1 MAGHILLAEDDKTL
15 SALMQDFFRAAGV
28 TVTPAYD
35 GEQALVL
42 AQAQPF
48 DLLVLDVMMPH
59 LNGLEVC
66 EAVRQ
71 ESDVPVIFVT
81 ALGQEGDTLAGF
93 RAGADDYIT
102 KPFSFP
108 VLVAKAQALMRRA
121 RGLRLGASEL
131 GYANIL
137 MDTASGV
144 VTVDGN
150 PVNLRPKEAKILELL
165 LREQGRTVSRDLL
178 IERVWGTDFDGDER
192 MIDRHIASLRKAL
205 GTASQHIRAVYGK
218 GYRLG
223 GIDMTKRIHKIGI
236 AARLT
241 AVVAVIL
248 AVFLVPWVW
257 RVAELAQDEA
267 REEAKASMEAN
278 TGWLMRDLEVLKGD
292 AARYP
297 AAGTEEYD
305 LLRANLCRDGVDT
318 PYYNVNTPYIIR
330 YYDENHK
337 RVLIRSPLMLYYHP
351 ATGCCYGID
360 LSDFSEQ
367 SLREMN
373 EALDHDLAEPI
384 ITVYGR
390 QVKTDTQFVFFPN
403 RIQIAYDE
411 WTAQTPVEET
421 NQFRSDE
428 GDYIQG
434 VWPFRTD
441 EVMEGYFDAL
451 RYLDTELRAIDG
463 ENIPDEEWAEV
474 RASKRYVGTFQGMPY
489 DDEVLLATAAL
500 VNREYAYGTCF
511 RLMPPI
517 TIALYL
523 IFLFLFYK
531 IVRRMVSDP
540 LVDTAREANRVSILA
555 FDEFKPDLNR
565 GDEIGELNRALSEM
579 AATLHTRWDSERDLE
594 DKRQQFV
601 SAASHDLKTPL
612 ALIGGYAEA
621 IAQDISPEE
630 NARYLAAIEQETD
643 RMNGLV
649 REMLDY
655 TRLDRTDE
663 LKNRKTLNLTALV
676 RDMLTEYAP
685 LFEKRRLTAD
695 IADGVRI
702 RGDETLLRRA
712 VGCLLENAAKYS
724 PENGRVSVRLTNSR
738 NHLLTVENDC
748 EPIPEDELPRLFEMF
763 YRGDKARDRAGGHGL
778 GLAILQKILALHGL
792 TCKAE
797 NIKGGVRFI
806 VCNKD

>member
-1 MAGHILLAEDDKTL
+1 
-15 SALMQDFFRAAGV
+15 
-28 TVTPAYD
+28 
-35 GEQALVL
+35 
-42 AQAQPF
+42 
-48 DLLVLDVMMPH
+48 
-59 LNGLEVC
+59 
-66 EAVRQ
+66 
-71 ESDVPVIFVT
+71 
-81 ALGQEGDTLAGF
+81 
-93 RAGADDYIT
+93 
-102 KPFSFP
+102 
-108 VLVAKAQALMRRA
+108 
-121 RGLRLGASEL
+121 
-131 GYANIL
+131 
-137 MDTASGV
+137 
-144 VTVDGN
+144 
-150 PVNLRPKEAKILELL
+150 
-165 LREQGRTVSRDLL
+165 
-178 IERVWGTDFDGDER
+178 
-192 MIDRHIASLRKAL
+192 
-205 GTASQHIRAVYGK
+205 
-218 GYRLG
+218 
-223 GIDMTKRIHKIGI
+223 MTKRIHKIGI
-236 AARLT
+236 AVRLT
-241 AVVAVIL
+241 AIVAVIL

-267 REEAKASMEAN
+267 KDLAWARMQASTEL
-278 TGWLMRDLEVLKGD
+278 LMRDFEILKGD

-297 AAGTEEYD
+297 AEGTEEYY
-305 LLRANLCRDGVDT
+305 LLRSNLCRDGVDT
-318 PYYNVNTPYIIR
+318 SYYNVDTPYIIR

-373 EALDHDLAEPI
+373 EILGGHEHAEDRL
-384 ITVYGR
+384 ITVYG
-390 QVKTDTQFVFFPN
+390 QQIKTDTGFIFFPN
-403 RIQIAYDE
+403 RLQIGIGDGE

-463 ENIPDEEWAEV
+463 ENMPDEEWAEV
-474 RASKRYVGTFQGMPY
+474 RASQRYVGTSYGMPY
-489 DDEVLLATAAL
+489 DDMGLIVTAAL
-500 VNREYAYGTCF
+500 VDRQYAYDACF
-511 RLMPPI
+511 YRMPFI

-523 IFLFLFYK
+523 MFVFLFYK
-531 IVRRMVSDP
+531 IVRRMVSNP

-555 FDEFKPDLNR
+555 FDEFKPDLKR

-579 AATLHTRWDSERDLE
+579 ATTLHTRWDSERDLE
-594 DKRQQFV
+594 EKRQQFV

-630 NARYLAAIEQETD
+630 NARYLAAIEQETA

-676 RDMLTEYAP
+676 RDVLTEYAP

-724 PENGRVSVRLTNSR
+724 PENGRVSVRLTNAR
-738 NHLLTVENDC
+738 NDLLTVENDC

-797 NIKGGVRFI
+797 NVKNGVRFI

>member
-1 MAGHILLAEDDKTL
+1 
-15 SALMQDFFRAAGV
+15 
-28 TVTPAYD
+28 
-35 GEQALVL
+35 
-42 AQAQPF
+42 
-48 DLLVLDVMMPH
+48 
-59 LNGLEVC
+59 
-66 EAVRQ
+66 
-71 ESDVPVIFVT
+71 
-81 ALGQEGDTLAGF
+81 
-93 RAGADDYIT
+93 
-102 KPFSFP
+102 
-108 VLVAKAQALMRRA
+108 
-121 RGLRLGASEL
+121 
-131 GYANIL
+131 
-137 MDTASGV
+137 
-144 VTVDGN
+144 
-150 PVNLRPKEAKILELL
+150 
-165 LREQGRTVSRDLL
+165 
-178 IERVWGTDFDGDER
+178 
-192 MIDRHIASLRKAL
+192 
-205 GTASQHIRAVYGK
+205 
-218 GYRLG
+218 
-223 GIDMTKRIHKIGI
+223 MTKRIRKIGI

-241 AVVAVIL
+241 AIVAVIL

-267 REEAKASMEAN
+267 RRDANAVMSMS
-278 TGWLMRDLEVLKGD
+278 TDQLMRDLEVLKGD

-318 PYYNVNTPYIIR
+318 PYYNVDTPYIIR

-373 EALDHDLAEPI
+373 EILGHEHAQDRL
-384 ITVYGR
+384 ITVYG
-390 QVKTDTQFVFFPN
+390 QQIKTDTGFIFFPN
-403 RIQIAYDE
+403 RLQIGIGDGE

-451 RYLDTELRAIDG
+451 RYLDTELRAVDG
-463 ENIPDEEWAEV
+463 ENIPDEEWAEI
-474 RASKRYVGTFQGMPY
+474 RASERYVGTFKGMPY
-489 DDEVLLATAAL
+489 DDKVLIVTAAL
-500 VNREYAYGTCF
+500 VDRQYAYDACF
-511 RLMPPI
+511 YGMPLI

-523 IFLFLFYK
+523 IFLFIFYK
-531 IVRRMVSDP
+531 IVRRMVANP
-540 LVDTAREANRVSILA
+540 LVDTAKQARLVSILA

-630 NARYLAAIEQETD
+630 NARYLAAIEQETA

-748 EPIPEDELPRLFEMF
+748 EPIPETELPRLFEMF

>member
-1 MAGHILLAEDDKTL
+1 
-15 SALMQDFFRAAGV
+15 
-28 TVTPAYD
+28 
-35 GEQALVL
+35 
-42 AQAQPF
+42 
-48 DLLVLDVMMPH
+48 
-59 LNGLEVC
+59 
-66 EAVRQ
+66 
-71 ESDVPVIFVT
+71 
-81 ALGQEGDTLAGF
+81 
-93 RAGADDYIT
+93 
-102 KPFSFP
+102 
-108 VLVAKAQALMRRA
+108 
-121 RGLRLGASEL
+121 
-131 GYANIL
+131 
-137 MDTASGV
+137 
-144 VTVDGN
+144 
-150 PVNLRPKEAKILELL
+150 
-165 LREQGRTVSRDLL
+165 
-178 IERVWGTDFDGDER
+178 
-192 MIDRHIASLRKAL
+192 
-205 GTASQHIRAVYGK
+205 
-218 GYRLG
+218 
-223 GIDMTKRIHKIGI
+223 MTKRIHKIGI

-241 AVVAVIL
+241 AIVAVIL

-267 REEAKASMEAN
+267 RRDANAVMSMS
-278 TGWLMRDLEVLKGD
+278 TDQLMRYLENLKGD

-318 PYYNVNTPYIIR
+318 PYYNVDTPYIIR

-373 EALDHDLAEPI
+373 EILGHEHAQDRL
-384 ITVYGR
+384 ITVYG
-390 QVKTDTQFVFFPN
+390 QQIKTDTGFIFFPN
-403 RIQIAYDE
+403 RLQIGIGDGE

-441 EVMEGYFDAL
+441 AAMEGYFDAL

-463 ENIPDEEWAEV
+463 ENIPDEEWAEI
-474 RASKRYVGTFQGMPY
+474 RASERYVGTFKGMPY
-489 DDEVLLATAAL
+489 DDKVLIVTAAL
-500 VNREYAYGTCF
+500 VDRQYAYDACF
-511 RLMPPI
+511 YGMPLI

-523 IFLFLFYK
+523 IFLFIFYK
-531 IVRRMVSDP
+531 IVRRMVADP
-540 LVDTAREANRVSILA
+540 LVDTAREANLVANLA
-555 FDEFKPDLNR
+555 FDEFQPDLKR

-579 AATLHTRWDSERDLE
+579 AATLHARWDSERDLE

>member
-1 MAGHILLAEDDKTL
+1 
-15 SALMQDFFRAAGV
+15 
-28 TVTPAYD
+28 
-35 GEQALVL
+35 
-42 AQAQPF
+42 
-48 DLLVLDVMMPH
+48 
-59 LNGLEVC
+59 
-66 EAVRQ
+66 
-71 ESDVPVIFVT
+71 
-81 ALGQEGDTLAGF
+81 
-93 RAGADDYIT
+93 
-102 KPFSFP
+102 
-108 VLVAKAQALMRRA
+108 
-121 RGLRLGASEL
+121 
-131 GYANIL
+131 
-137 MDTASGV
+137 
-144 VTVDGN
+144 
-150 PVNLRPKEAKILELL
+150 
-165 LREQGRTVSRDLL
+165 
-178 IERVWGTDFDGDER
+178 
-192 MIDRHIASLRKAL
+192 
-205 GTASQHIRAVYGK
+205 
-218 GYRLG
+218 
-223 GIDMTKRIHKIGI
+223 MTKRIYKIGI

-267 REEAKASMEAN
+267 KDLAGASMRAS
-278 TGWLMRDLEVLKGD
+278 TGLLMSDLKILKGD

-297 AAGTEEYD
+297 AAGTAEYD
-305 LLRANLCRDGVDT
+305 LLRANLCRDGVD
-318 PYYNVNTPYIIR
+318 TPYIIR

-373 EALDHDLAEPI
+373 EILGHEHAQDRL
-384 ITVYGR
+384 ITVYG
-390 QVKTDTQFVFFPN
+390 QQIKTDTGFIFFPN
-403 RIQIAYDE
+403 RLQIGIGDGE

-474 RASKRYVGTFQGMPY
+474 RASQRYVGTFQGMPY

-500 VNREYAYGTCF
+500 VNRENAYGTCF
-511 RLMPPI
+511 HLMLPI

-579 AATLHTRWDSERDLE
+579 AATLHARWDSERDLE

-685 LFEKRRLTAD
+685 LFEKRRLAAD

-724 PENGRVSVRLTNSR
+724 SENGRVSVRLTNSR

>member
-1 MAGHILLAEDDKTL
+1 
-15 SALMQDFFRAAGV
+15 
-28 TVTPAYD
+28 
-35 GEQALVL
+35 
-42 AQAQPF
+42 
-48 DLLVLDVMMPH
+48 
-59 LNGLEVC
+59 
-66 EAVRQ
+66 
-71 ESDVPVIFVT
+71 
-81 ALGQEGDTLAGF
+81 
-93 RAGADDYIT
+93 
-102 KPFSFP
+102 
-108 VLVAKAQALMRRA
+108 
-121 RGLRLGASEL
+121 
-131 GYANIL
+131 
-137 MDTASGV
+137 
-144 VTVDGN
+144 
-150 PVNLRPKEAKILELL
+150 
-165 LREQGRTVSRDLL
+165 
-178 IERVWGTDFDGDER
+178 
-192 MIDRHIASLRKAL
+192 
-205 GTASQHIRAVYGK
+205 
-218 GYRLG
+218 
-223 GIDMTKRIHKIGI
+223 MTKRIHKIGI

-257 RVAELAQDEA
+257 QVAKLAQDKA
-267 REEAKASMEAN
+267 RRDANAVMSMS
-278 TGWLMRDLEVLKGD
+278 TDQLMRDLENLKGD

-297 AAGTEEYD
+297 AAGTEEYY
-305 LLRANLCRDGVDT
+305 LLRGNLCRDGVD
-318 PYYNVNTPYIIR
+318 TPYIIR

-337 RVLIRSPLMLYYHP
+337 RVLIRSPLMLNYYP

-360 LSDFSEQ
+360 LGDFSEQ

-373 EALDHDLAEPI
+373 EILGHEHAQDRL
-384 ITVYGR
+384 ITVYG
-390 QVKTDTQFVFFPN
+390 QQIKTDTGFIFFPN
-403 RIQIAYDE
+403 RLQIGIGDGE

-463 ENIPDEEWAEV
+463 ENIPDEEWAEI
-474 RASKRYVGTFQGMPY
+474 RASERYVGTYHGMPY
-489 DDEVLLATAAL
+489 DDKVLIVTAAL
-500 VNREYAYGTCF
+500 VNRENAYGTCF
-511 RLMPPI
+511 HLMPPI

-523 IFLFLFYK
+523 IFVFLFYK

-555 FDEFKPDLNR
+555 FDEFKPDLKR

-748 EPIPEDELPRLFEMF
+748 EPIPETELPRLFEMF

>member
-1 MAGHILLAEDDKTL
+1 MK
-15 SALMQDFFRAAGV
+15 
-28 TVTPAYD
+28 
-35 GEQALVL
+35 
-42 AQAQPF
+42 
-48 DLLVLDVMMPH
+48 
-59 LNGLEVC
+59 
-66 EAVRQ
+66 
-71 ESDVPVIFVT
+71 
-81 ALGQEGDTLAGF
+81 
-93 RAGADDYIT
+93 
-102 KPFSFP
+102 
-108 VLVAKAQALMRRA
+108 
-121 RGLRLGASEL
+121 
-131 GYANIL
+131 
-137 MDTASGV
+137 
-144 VTVDGN
+144 
-150 PVNLRPKEAKILELL
+150 
-165 LREQGRTVSRDLL
+165 
-178 IERVWGTDFDGDER
+178 
-192 MIDRHIASLRKAL
+192 
-205 GTASQHIRAVYGK
+205 
-218 GYRLG
+218 
-223 GIDMTKRIHKIGI
+223 KRIRKIGI

-267 REEAKASMEAN
+267 KDLAGASMRAS
-278 TGWLMRDLEVLKGD
+278 TGLLMSDLKILKGD
-292 AARYP
+292 AAHYP
-297 AAGTEEYD
+297 AEGTAEYD
-305 LLRANLCRDGVDT
+305 LLRGNLWRDGIYT
-318 PYYNVNTPYIIR
+318 PYYNVDTPYIIR

-337 RVLIRSPLMLYYHP
+337 RVLIRSPLMLYYY
-351 ATGCCYGID
+351 ASSAMDYGID
-360 LSDFSEQ
+360 LSGFSEQ

-373 EALDHDLAEPI
+373 EAFNHDLSEPI

-403 RIQIAYDE
+403 RIQIAYEE
-411 WTAQTPVEET
+411 WTAQMPVEET
-421 NQFRSDE
+421 NQFCSDE
-428 GDYIQG
+428 GDYVRGKWI
-434 VWPFRTD
+434 FRTD

-451 RYLDTELRAIDG
+451 RYLDTELRAVDG

-489 DDEVLLATAAL
+489 DDEVLLGTAA
-500 VNREYAYGTCF
+500 VIDRQYAYDMYLYRMRF
-511 RLMPPI
+511 I
-517 TIALYL
+517 TIALYV
-523 IFLFLFYK
+523 IFLVLFYK
-531 IVRRMVSDP
+531 LVRRMVSAP

-676 RDMLTEYAP
+676 NDMLTEYAP

-695 IADGVRI
+695 IAEGVRI

-712 VGCLLENAAKYS
+712 VGCLLENAVKYS

-738 NHLLTVENDC
+738 NDLLTVENDC
-748 EPIPEDELPRLFEMF
+748 EPIPETELPRLFEMF

-792 TCKAE
+792 TCRAE
-797 NIKGGVRFI
+797 NIKDGVRFT

>member
-1 MAGHILLAEDDKTL
+1 MK
-15 SALMQDFFRAAGV
+15 
-28 TVTPAYD
+28 
-35 GEQALVL
+35 
-42 AQAQPF
+42 
-48 DLLVLDVMMPH
+48 
-59 LNGLEVC
+59 
-66 EAVRQ
+66 
-71 ESDVPVIFVT
+71 
-81 ALGQEGDTLAGF
+81 
-93 RAGADDYIT
+93 
-102 KPFSFP
+102 
-108 VLVAKAQALMRRA
+108 
-121 RGLRLGASEL
+121 
-131 GYANIL
+131 
-137 MDTASGV
+137 
-144 VTVDGN
+144 
-150 PVNLRPKEAKILELL
+150 
-165 LREQGRTVSRDLL
+165 
-178 IERVWGTDFDGDER
+178 
-192 MIDRHIASLRKAL
+192 
-205 GTASQHIRAVYGK
+205 
-218 GYRLG
+218 
-223 GIDMTKRIHKIGI
+223 KRIRKIGI

-257 RVAELAQDEA
+257 QVAKLAQDKA
-267 REEAKASMEAN
+267 REEANASMRAS
-278 TGWLMRDLEVLKGD
+278 TGLLMSDLKILKGD
-292 AARYP
+292 AAHYP
-297 AAGTEEYD
+297 AEGTAEYD

-318 PYYNVNTPYIIR
+318 PYYNVDTPYIIR

-337 RVLIRSPLMLYYHP
+337 RVLIRSPLMLKYRP

-373 EALDHDLAEPI
+373 EAYTHELAEPI
-384 ITVYGR
+384 VTVYGR

-403 RIQIAYDE
+403 RIQIVYEE

-421 NQFRSDE
+421 NQFCSDGGE
-428 GDYIQG
+428 YIG
-434 VWPFRTD
+434 AYIPGKWPFRTD
-441 EVMEGYFDAL
+441 AAMEGYFDAL
-451 RYLDTELRAIDG
+451 SYLDTELRAIDG

-531 IVRRMVSDP
+531 IVRRMVSAP

-555 FDEFKPDLNR
+555 FDEFQPDLKR

-579 AATLHTRWDSERDLE
+579 AATLHARWDSERDLE

-630 NARYLAAIEQETD
+630 NARYLAAIEQETA

-676 RDMLTEYAP
+676 NDMLTEYAP
-685 LFEKRRLTAD
+685 LFEKRRLTVD

-778 GLAILQKILALHGL
+778 AG
-792 TCKAE
+792 TCK
-797 NIKGGVRFI
+797 IYLK
-806 VCNKD
+806 

>member
-1 MAGHILLAEDDKTL
+1 
-15 SALMQDFFRAAGV
+15 
-28 TVTPAYD
+28 
-35 GEQALVL
+35 
-42 AQAQPF
+42 
-48 DLLVLDVMMPH
+48 
-59 LNGLEVC
+59 
-66 EAVRQ
+66 
-71 ESDVPVIFVT
+71 
-81 ALGQEGDTLAGF
+81 
-93 RAGADDYIT
+93 
-102 KPFSFP
+102 
-108 VLVAKAQALMRRA
+108 
-121 RGLRLGASEL
+121 
-131 GYANIL
+131 
-137 MDTASGV
+137 
-144 VTVDGN
+144 
-150 PVNLRPKEAKILELL
+150 
-165 LREQGRTVSRDLL
+165 
-178 IERVWGTDFDGDER
+178 
-192 MIDRHIASLRKAL
+192 
-205 GTASQHIRAVYGK
+205 
-218 GYRLG
+218 
-223 GIDMTKRIHKIGI
+223 MTKRIHKIGI

-257 RVAELAQDEA
+257 QVAKLAQDKA
-267 REEAKASMEAN
+267 REEANASMRAS
-278 TGWLMRDLEVLKGD
+278 TGLLMSDLKILKGD
-292 AARYP
+292 AAHYP
-297 AAGTEEYD
+297 AEGTAEYD
-305 LLRANLCRDGVDT
+305 LLRANLSPYYNVDT
-318 PYYNVNTPYIIR
+318 PYIIQ

-373 EALDHDLAEPI
+373 EILGHEHAQDRL
-384 ITVYGR
+384 ITVYG
-390 QVKTDTQFVFFPN
+390 QQIKTDTGFIFFPN
-403 RIQIAYDE
+403 RLQIGIGDGE

-441 EVMEGYFDAL
+441 AAMEGYFDAL

-489 DDEVLLATAAL
+489 DDEVLLATAA
-500 VNREYAYGTCF
+500 VIDRQYAYDMYLYRMRF
-511 RLMPPI
+511 I
-517 TIALYL
+517 TIALYV
-523 IFLFLFYK
+523 IFLVLFYK
-531 IVRRMVSDP
+531 LVRRMVSDP

-555 FDEFKPDLNR
+555 FDEFQPDLKR

-676 RDMLTEYAP
+676 RDVLTEYAP
-685 LFEKRRLTAD
+685 VFEKRRLTAD
-695 IADGVRI
+695 IADSVRI

-748 EPIPEDELPRLFEMF
+748 EPIPETELPRLFEMF

>member
-1 MAGHILLAEDDKTL
+1 
-15 SALMQDFFRAAGV
+15 
-28 TVTPAYD
+28 
-35 GEQALVL
+35 
-42 AQAQPF
+42 
-48 DLLVLDVMMPH
+48 
-59 LNGLEVC
+59 
-66 EAVRQ
+66 
-71 ESDVPVIFVT
+71 
-81 ALGQEGDTLAGF
+81 
-93 RAGADDYIT
+93 
-102 KPFSFP
+102 
-108 VLVAKAQALMRRA
+108 
-121 RGLRLGASEL
+121 
-131 GYANIL
+131 
-137 MDTASGV
+137 
-144 VTVDGN
+144 
-150 PVNLRPKEAKILELL
+150 
-165 LREQGRTVSRDLL
+165 
-178 IERVWGTDFDGDER
+178 
-192 MIDRHIASLRKAL
+192 
-205 GTASQHIRAVYGK
+205 
-218 GYRLG
+218 
-223 GIDMTKRIHKIGI
+223 MTKRIHKIGI

-257 RVAELAQDEA
+257 QVAKLAQDKA
-267 REEAKASMEAN
+267 REEANASMRAS
-278 TGWLMRDLEVLKGD
+278 TGLLMSDLEVLKGD

-297 AAGTEEYD
+297 AEGTAEYD
-305 LLRANLCRDGVDT
+305 LLRANLWRDGID
-318 PYYNVNTPYIIR
+318 TPYIIR

-337 RVLIRSPLMLYYHP
+337 RVLIRSPLMLKYRP

-373 EALDHDLAEPI
+373 EAFNHDHDLEPI

-403 RIQIAYDE
+403 RIQIVYEE

-421 NQFRSDE
+421 NQFCSDGGE
-428 GDYIQG
+428 YIG
-434 VWPFRTD
+434 AYIPGKWPFRTD

-500 VNREYAYGTCF
+500 VNRENAYGTCF
-511 RLMPPI
+511 RLMLPI

-630 NARYLAAIEQETD
+630 NARYLAAIEQETA

-676 RDMLTEYAP
+676 NDMLTEYAP
-685 LFEKRRLTAD
+685 LFEKRRLTVD

-748 EPIPEDELPRLFEMF
+748 EPIPETELPRLFEMF

-797 NIKGGVRFI
+797 NVKNGVRFI

>member
-1 MAGHILLAEDDKTL
+1 MKKR
-15 SALMQDFFRAAGV
+15 FR
-28 TVTPAYD
+28 
-35 GEQALVL
+35 
-42 AQAQPF
+42 
-48 DLLVLDVMMPH
+48 
-59 LNGLEVC
+59 
-66 EAVRQ
+66 
-71 ESDVPVIFVT
+71 
-81 ALGQEGDTLAGF
+81 
-93 RAGADDYIT
+93 
-102 KPFSFP
+102 
-108 VLVAKAQALMRRA
+108 
-121 RGLRLGASEL
+121 
-131 GYANIL
+131 
-137 MDTASGV
+137 
-144 VTVDGN
+144 
-150 PVNLRPKEAKILELL
+150 
-165 LREQGRTVSRDLL
+165 
-178 IERVWGTDFDGDER
+178 
-192 MIDRHIASLRKAL
+192 
-205 GTASQHIRAVYGK
+205 
-218 GYRLG
+218 
-223 GIDMTKRIHKIGI
+223 KIGI

-241 AVVAVIL
+241 AIVAVIL
-248 AVFLVPWVW
+248 AVFVVPWVW
-257 RVAELAQDEA
+257 QVAKLAQDKA
-267 REEAKASMEAN
+267 REEANASMRAS
-278 TGWLMRDLEVLKGD
+278 TGLLMSDLEVLKGD

-297 AAGTEEYD
+297 AEGTAEYD
-305 LLRANLCRDGVDT
+305 LLRANLWRDGID
-318 PYYNVNTPYIIR
+318 TPYIIR

-337 RVLIRSPLMLYYHP
+337 RVLIRSPLMLKYRP

-373 EALDHDLAEPI
+373 EAFNHDHDLEPI

-403 RIQIAYDE
+403 RIQIVYEE

-421 NQFRSDE
+421 NQFCSDGGE
-428 GDYIQG
+428 YIG
-434 VWPFRTD
+434 AYIPGKWPFRTD

-500 VNREYAYGTCF
+500 VNRENAYGTCF
-511 RLMPPI
+511 RLMLPI

-630 NARYLAAIEQETD
+630 NARYLAAIEQETA

-676 RDMLTEYAP
+676 RDVLTEYAP

-724 PENGRVSVRLTNSR
+724 PENGRVSVRLTNAR
-738 NHLLTVENDC
+738 NDLLTVENDC

-797 NIKGGVRFI
+797 NVKNGVRFI

>member
-1 MAGHILLAEDDKTL
+1 
-15 SALMQDFFRAAGV
+15 
-28 TVTPAYD
+28 
-35 GEQALVL
+35 
-42 AQAQPF
+42 
-48 DLLVLDVMMPH
+48 
-59 LNGLEVC
+59 
-66 EAVRQ
+66 
-71 ESDVPVIFVT
+71 
-81 ALGQEGDTLAGF
+81 
-93 RAGADDYIT
+93 
-102 KPFSFP
+102 
-108 VLVAKAQALMRRA
+108 
-121 RGLRLGASEL
+121 
-131 GYANIL
+131 
-137 MDTASGV
+137 
-144 VTVDGN
+144 
-150 PVNLRPKEAKILELL
+150 
-165 LREQGRTVSRDLL
+165 
-178 IERVWGTDFDGDER
+178 
-192 MIDRHIASLRKAL
+192 
-205 GTASQHIRAVYGK
+205 
-218 GYRLG
+218 
-223 GIDMTKRIHKIGI
+223 
-236 AARLT
+236 
-241 AVVAVIL
+241 
-248 AVFLVPWVW
+248 
-257 RVAELAQDEA
+257 
-267 REEAKASMEAN
+267 
-278 TGWLMRDLEVLKGD
+278 
-292 AARYP
+292 
-297 AAGTEEYD
+297 
-305 LLRANLCRDGVDT
+305 
-318 PYYNVNTPYIIR
+318 
-330 YYDENHK
+330 
-337 RVLIRSPLMLYYHP
+337 MLYYHP

-373 EALDHDLAEPI
+373 EILGHEHAQDRL
-384 ITVYGR
+384 ITVYG
-390 QVKTDTQFVFFPN
+390 QQIKTDTGFIFFPN
-403 RIQIAYDE
+403 RLQIGIGDGE

-474 RASKRYVGTFQGMPY
+474 RASKRYVGTFQPY

-531 IVRRMVSDP
+531 IVRRMVSAP

-676 RDMLTEYAP
+676 NDMLTEYAP

>member
-1 MAGHILLAEDDKTL
+1 
-15 SALMQDFFRAAGV
+15 
-28 TVTPAYD
+28 
-35 GEQALVL
+35 
-42 AQAQPF
+42 
-48 DLLVLDVMMPH
+48 
-59 LNGLEVC
+59 
-66 EAVRQ
+66 
-71 ESDVPVIFVT
+71 
-81 ALGQEGDTLAGF
+81 
-93 RAGADDYIT
+93 
-102 KPFSFP
+102 
-108 VLVAKAQALMRRA
+108 
-121 RGLRLGASEL
+121 
-131 GYANIL
+131 
-137 MDTASGV
+137 
-144 VTVDGN
+144 
-150 PVNLRPKEAKILELL
+150 
-165 LREQGRTVSRDLL
+165 
-178 IERVWGTDFDGDER
+178 
-192 MIDRHIASLRKAL
+192 
-205 GTASQHIRAVYGK
+205 
-218 GYRLG
+218 
-223 GIDMTKRIHKIGI
+223 MTKRIHKIGI

-241 AVVAVIL
+241 AIVAVIL

-267 REEAKASMEAN
+267 RRDANAVMSMS
-278 TGWLMRDLEVLKGD
+278 TDQLMRDLENLKGD

-297 AAGTEEYD
+297 AAGTEKYD

-318 PYYNVNTPYIIR
+318 PYYNVDTPYIIR

-373 EALDHDLAEPI
+373 EILGHEHAQDRL
-384 ITVYGR
+384 ITVYG
-390 QVKTDTQFVFFPN
+390 QQIKTDTGFIFFPN
-403 RIQIAYDE
+403 RLQIGIGDGE

-463 ENIPDEEWAEV
+463 ENIPDEEWAEI
-474 RASKRYVGTFQGMPY
+474 RASERYVGTFKGMPY
-489 DDEVLLATAAL
+489 DDKVLIVTAAL
-500 VNREYAYGTCF
+500 VDRQYAYDACF
-511 RLMPPI
+511 YGMPLI

-523 IFLFLFYK
+523 IFLFIFYK
-531 IVRRMVSDP
+531 IVRRMVADP
-540 LVDTAREANRVSILA
+540 LEDTAKQARLVSILA
-555 FDEFKPDLNR
+555 FDEFKPDLKR
-565 GDEIGELNRALSEM
+565 GDEIGELNRALSDM

-676 RDMLTEYAP
+676 RDVLTEYAP

-695 IADGVRI
+695 IADSVRI

-763 YRGDKARDRAGGHGL
+763 YRGDKARGRAGGHGL

>member
-1 MAGHILLAEDDKTL
+1 
-15 SALMQDFFRAAGV
+15 
-28 TVTPAYD
+28 
-35 GEQALVL
+35 
-42 AQAQPF
+42 
-48 DLLVLDVMMPH
+48 
-59 LNGLEVC
+59 
-66 EAVRQ
+66 
-71 ESDVPVIFVT
+71 
-81 ALGQEGDTLAGF
+81 
-93 RAGADDYIT
+93 
-102 KPFSFP
+102 
-108 VLVAKAQALMRRA
+108 
-121 RGLRLGASEL
+121 
-131 GYANIL
+131 
-137 MDTASGV
+137 
-144 VTVDGN
+144 
-150 PVNLRPKEAKILELL
+150 
-165 LREQGRTVSRDLL
+165 
-178 IERVWGTDFDGDER
+178 
-192 MIDRHIASLRKAL
+192 
-205 GTASQHIRAVYGK
+205 
-218 GYRLG
+218 
-223 GIDMTKRIHKIGI
+223 MTKRIHKIGI

-241 AVVAVIL
+241 AIVAVIL

-267 REEAKASMEAN
+267 RQDANAVMSMS
-278 TGWLMRDLEVLKGD
+278 TDQLMRDLENLKGD
-292 AARYP
+292 AAHYP
-297 AAGTEEYD
+297 AAGTEEYY
-305 LLRANLCRDGVDT
+305 LLRGNLWRDGVD
-318 PYYNVNTPYIIR
+318 TPYIIR

-337 RVLIRSPLMLYYHP
+337 RVLIRSPLMLKYRP

-403 RIQIAYDE
+403 RIQIAYEE

-421 NQFRSDE
+421 NQFCSDE
-428 GDYIQG
+428 GDYIRG
-434 VWPFRTD
+434 KWPFRTD

-463 ENIPDEEWAEV
+463 ENIPDEEWAEI
-474 RASKRYVGTFQGMPY
+474 RASQRYVGTFHGMPY
-489 DDEVLLATAAL
+489 DDKVIFVTAAL
-500 VNREYAYGTCF
+500 IDRPYAYDACF
-511 RLMPPI
+511 YGMPLI

-523 IFLFLFYK
+523 IFLFIFYK

-540 LVDTAREANRVSILA
+540 LVDTAREANLVANLA
-555 FDEFKPDLNR
+555 FDEFKPDLKR

-630 NARYLAAIEQETD
+630 NARYLAAIEQETA

-676 RDMLTEYAP
+676 NDMLTEYAP
-685 LFEKRRLTAD
+685 LFEKRRLTVD

-763 YRGDKARDRAGGHGL
+763 YRGDKARDRAGGYGL

-792 TCKAE
+792 ICKAE

>member
-1 MAGHILLAEDDKTL
+1 
-15 SALMQDFFRAAGV
+15 
-28 TVTPAYD
+28 
-35 GEQALVL
+35 
-42 AQAQPF
+42 
-48 DLLVLDVMMPH
+48 
-59 LNGLEVC
+59 
-66 EAVRQ
+66 
-71 ESDVPVIFVT
+71 
-81 ALGQEGDTLAGF
+81 
-93 RAGADDYIT
+93 
-102 KPFSFP
+102 
-108 VLVAKAQALMRRA
+108 
-121 RGLRLGASEL
+121 
-131 GYANIL
+131 
-137 MDTASGV
+137 
-144 VTVDGN
+144 
-150 PVNLRPKEAKILELL
+150 
-165 LREQGRTVSRDLL
+165 
-178 IERVWGTDFDGDER
+178 
-192 MIDRHIASLRKAL
+192 
-205 GTASQHIRAVYGK
+205 
-218 GYRLG
+218 
-223 GIDMTKRIHKIGI
+223 MTKRFRKIGI

-257 RVAELAQDEA
+257 QVAKLAQDKA
-267 REEAKASMEAN
+267 REEANASMRAS
-278 TGWLMRDLEVLKGD
+278 TGLLMSDPKILKGD
-292 AARYP
+292 AAHYP

-318 PYYNVNTPYIIR
+318 PYYNVDTPYIIR

-373 EALDHDLAEPI
+373 EILGHEHAQDRL
-384 ITVYGR
+384 ITVYG
-390 QVKTDTQFVFFPN
+390 QQIKTDTGFIFFPN
-403 RIQIAYDE
+403 RLQIGIGDGE

-441 EVMEGYFDAL
+441 AAMEGYFDAL

-489 DDEVLLATAAL
+489 DDEVLLATAA
-500 VNREYAYGTCF
+500 VIDRQYAYDMYLYRMRF
-511 RLMPPI
+511 I
-517 TIALYL
+517 TIALYV
-523 IFLFLFYK
+523 IFLVLFYK
-531 IVRRMVSDP
+531 LVRRMVSDP

-579 AATLHTRWDSERDLE
+579 AATLHARWDSERDLE

-778 GLAILQKILALHGL
+778 GLAILQKILSLHGL

>member
-1 MAGHILLAEDDKTL
+1 
-15 SALMQDFFRAAGV
+15 
-28 TVTPAYD
+28 
-35 GEQALVL
+35 
-42 AQAQPF
+42 
-48 DLLVLDVMMPH
+48 
-59 LNGLEVC
+59 
-66 EAVRQ
+66 
-71 ESDVPVIFVT
+71 
-81 ALGQEGDTLAGF
+81 
-93 RAGADDYIT
+93 
-102 KPFSFP
+102 
-108 VLVAKAQALMRRA
+108 
-121 RGLRLGASEL
+121 
-131 GYANIL
+131 
-137 MDTASGV
+137 
-144 VTVDGN
+144 
-150 PVNLRPKEAKILELL
+150 
-165 LREQGRTVSRDLL
+165 
-178 IERVWGTDFDGDER
+178 
-192 MIDRHIASLRKAL
+192 
-205 GTASQHIRAVYGK
+205 
-218 GYRLG
+218 
-223 GIDMTKRIHKIGI
+223 MTKRFRKIGI

-241 AVVAVIL
+241 AIVAVIL

-267 REEAKASMEAN
+267 RRDANAVMSMS
-278 TGWLMRDLEVLKGD
+278 TDQLMRDLENLKGD

-305 LLRANLCRDGVDT
+305 LLRGNLCRDGVDT
-318 PYYNVNTPYIIR
+318 PYYNVDTPYIIR

-373 EALDHDLAEPI
+373 EILGHEHAQDRL
-384 ITVYGR
+384 ITVYG
-390 QVKTDTQFVFFPN
+390 QQIKTDTGFIFFPN
-403 RIQIAYDE
+403 RLQIGIGDGE

-463 ENIPDEEWAEV
+463 ENIPDEEWAEI
-474 RASKRYVGTFQGMPY
+474 RASERYVGTFKGMPY
-489 DDEVLLATAAL
+489 DDKVLIVTAAL
-500 VNREYAYGTCF
+500 VDRQYAYDACF
-511 RLMPPI
+511 YGMPLI

-523 IFLFLFYK
+523 IFLFIFYK
-531 IVRRMVSDP
+531 IVRRMVAAP
-540 LVDTAREANRVSILA
+540 LQDTAKQARLVSILA
-555 FDEFKPDLNR
+555 FDEFQPDLKR
-565 GDEIGELNRALSEM
+565 GDEIGELNRALSDM

-748 EPIPEDELPRLFEMF
+748 EPIPENELPRLFEMF

-778 GLAILQKILALHGL
+778 GLAILLKILALHGL

>member
-1 MAGHILLAEDDKTL
+1 MKKR
-15 SALMQDFFRAAGV
+15 FR
-28 TVTPAYD
+28 
-35 GEQALVL
+35 
-42 AQAQPF
+42 
-48 DLLVLDVMMPH
+48 
-59 LNGLEVC
+59 
-66 EAVRQ
+66 
-71 ESDVPVIFVT
+71 
-81 ALGQEGDTLAGF
+81 
-93 RAGADDYIT
+93 
-102 KPFSFP
+102 
-108 VLVAKAQALMRRA
+108 
-121 RGLRLGASEL
+121 
-131 GYANIL
+131 
-137 MDTASGV
+137 
-144 VTVDGN
+144 
-150 PVNLRPKEAKILELL
+150 
-165 LREQGRTVSRDLL
+165 
-178 IERVWGTDFDGDER
+178 
-192 MIDRHIASLRKAL
+192 
-205 GTASQHIRAVYGK
+205 
-218 GYRLG
+218 
-223 GIDMTKRIHKIGI
+223 KIGI

-257 RVAELAQDEA
+257 QVAKLAQDKA
-267 REEAKASMEAN
+267 REEANASMRAS
-278 TGWLMRDLEVLKGD
+278 TGLLMSDLKILKGD
-292 AARYP
+292 AAHYP
-297 AAGTEEYD
+297 AEGTAEYD
-305 LLRANLCRDGVDT
+305 LLRANLSPYYNVDT
-318 PYYNVNTPYIIR
+318 PYIIQ

-373 EALDHDLAEPI
+373 EILGHEHAQDRL
-384 ITVYGR
+384 ITVYG
-390 QVKTDTQFVFFPN
+390 QQIKTDTGFIFFPN
-403 RIQIAYDE
+403 RLQIGIGDGE

-474 RASKRYVGTFQGMPY
+474 RASQRYVGTFMPY

-500 VNREYAYGTCF
+500 VNRENAYGTCF
-511 RLMPPI
+511 HLMLPI

-676 RDMLTEYAP
+676 RDVLTEYAP

>member
-1 MAGHILLAEDDKTL
+1 
-15 SALMQDFFRAAGV
+15 
-28 TVTPAYD
+28 
-35 GEQALVL
+35 
-42 AQAQPF
+42 
-48 DLLVLDVMMPH
+48 
-59 LNGLEVC
+59 
-66 EAVRQ
+66 
-71 ESDVPVIFVT
+71 
-81 ALGQEGDTLAGF
+81 
-93 RAGADDYIT
+93 
-102 KPFSFP
+102 
-108 VLVAKAQALMRRA
+108 
-121 RGLRLGASEL
+121 
-131 GYANIL
+131 
-137 MDTASGV
+137 
-144 VTVDGN
+144 
-150 PVNLRPKEAKILELL
+150 
-165 LREQGRTVSRDLL
+165 
-178 IERVWGTDFDGDER
+178 
-192 MIDRHIASLRKAL
+192 
-205 GTASQHIRAVYGK
+205 
-218 GYRLG
+218 
-223 GIDMTKRIHKIGI
+223 MTKRIHKIGI

-257 RVAELAQDEA
+257 QVAKLAQDKA
-267 REEAKASMEAN
+267 REEANASMRAS
-278 TGWLMRDLEVLKGD
+278 TGLLMSDLKILKGD
-292 AARYP
+292 AAHYP
-297 AAGTEEYD
+297 AEGTAEYD
-305 LLRANLCRDGVDT
+305 LLRANLSPYYNVDT
-318 PYYNVNTPYIIR
+318 PYIIQ

-337 RVLIRSPLMLYYHP
+337 RVLIRSPLMLYYYP

-373 EALDHDLAEPI
+373 EILGHEHAQDRL
-384 ITVYGR
+384 ITVYG
-390 QVKTDTQFVFFPN
+390 QQIKTDTGFIFFPN
-403 RIQIAYDE
+403 RLQIGIGDGE

-474 RASKRYVGTFQGMPY
+474 RASQRYVGTFQPY

-500 VNREYAYGTCF
+500 VNRENAYGTCF
-511 RLMPPI
+511 RLMLPI

-565 GDEIGELNRALSEM
+565 GDEIGELNHALSEM

-792 TCKAE
+792 TCTAE

>member
-1 MAGHILLAEDDKTL
+1 MKKR
-15 SALMQDFFRAAGV
+15 FR
-28 TVTPAYD
+28 
-35 GEQALVL
+35 
-42 AQAQPF
+42 
-48 DLLVLDVMMPH
+48 
-59 LNGLEVC
+59 
-66 EAVRQ
+66 
-71 ESDVPVIFVT
+71 
-81 ALGQEGDTLAGF
+81 
-93 RAGADDYIT
+93 
-102 KPFSFP
+102 
-108 VLVAKAQALMRRA
+108 
-121 RGLRLGASEL
+121 
-131 GYANIL
+131 
-137 MDTASGV
+137 
-144 VTVDGN
+144 
-150 PVNLRPKEAKILELL
+150 
-165 LREQGRTVSRDLL
+165 
-178 IERVWGTDFDGDER
+178 
-192 MIDRHIASLRKAL
+192 
-205 GTASQHIRAVYGK
+205 
-218 GYRLG
+218 
-223 GIDMTKRIHKIGI
+223 KIGI

-241 AVVAVIL
+241 AIVAVIL
-248 AVFLVPWVW
+248 AVFVVPWVW
-257 RVAELAQDEA
+257 QVAKLAQDKA
-267 REEAKASMEAN
+267 REEANASMRAS
-278 TGWLMRDLEVLKGD
+278 TGLLMSDLEVLKGD

-297 AAGTEEYD
+297 AEGTAEYD
-305 LLRANLCRDGVDT
+305 LLRANLWRDGID
-318 PYYNVNTPYIIR
+318 TPYIIR

-351 ATGCCYGID
+351 ATGYCYGID

-373 EALDHDLAEPI
+373 EILGGHEHAEDRL
-384 ITVYGR
+384 ITVYGQR
-390 QVKTDTQFVFFPN
+390 IKTDTGFIFFPN
-403 RIQIAYDE
+403 RLQIGIGDGE

-474 RASKRYVGTFQGMPY
+474 RASQRYVGTSYGMPY
-489 DDEVLLATAAL
+489 DDMGLIVTAAL
-500 VNREYAYGTCF
+500 VDRQYAYDACF
-511 RLMPPI
+511 YRMPFI

-523 IFLFLFYK
+523 IFLFIFYK
-531 IVRRMVSDP
+531 IVRRMVADP
-540 LVDTAREANRVSILA
+540 LIDTAKQARLVSILA

-579 AATLHTRWDSERDLE
+579 AATLHARWDSERDLE

-630 NARYLAAIEQETD
+630 NARYLAAIEQETA

-676 RDMLTEYAP
+676 RDVLTEYAP

-695 IADGVRI
+695 IADGVRL

-748 EPIPEDELPRLFEMF
+748 EPIPETELPRLFEMF

>member
-1 MAGHILLAEDDKTL
+1 MKKR
-15 SALMQDFFRAAGV
+15 FR
-28 TVTPAYD
+28 
-35 GEQALVL
+35 
-42 AQAQPF
+42 
-48 DLLVLDVMMPH
+48 
-59 LNGLEVC
+59 
-66 EAVRQ
+66 
-71 ESDVPVIFVT
+71 
-81 ALGQEGDTLAGF
+81 
-93 RAGADDYIT
+93 
-102 KPFSFP
+102 
-108 VLVAKAQALMRRA
+108 
-121 RGLRLGASEL
+121 
-131 GYANIL
+131 
-137 MDTASGV
+137 
-144 VTVDGN
+144 
-150 PVNLRPKEAKILELL
+150 
-165 LREQGRTVSRDLL
+165 
-178 IERVWGTDFDGDER
+178 
-192 MIDRHIASLRKAL
+192 
-205 GTASQHIRAVYGK
+205 
-218 GYRLG
+218 
-223 GIDMTKRIHKIGI
+223 KIGI

-241 AVVAVIL
+241 AIVAVIL
-248 AVFLVPWVW
+248 AVFVVPWVW
-257 RVAELAQDEA
+257 QVAKLAQDKA
-267 REEAKASMEAN
+267 REEANASMRAS
-278 TGWLMRDLEVLKGD
+278 TGLLMSDLEVLKGD

-297 AAGTEEYD
+297 AEGTAEYD
-305 LLRANLCRDGVDT
+305 LLRANLWRDGID
-318 PYYNVNTPYIIR
+318 TPYIIR

-337 RVLIRSPLMLYYHP
+337 RVLIRSPLMLKYRP

-373 EALDHDLAEPI
+373 EAFNHDHDLEPI

-403 RIQIAYDE
+403 RIQIVYEE

-421 NQFRSDE
+421 NQFCSDGGE
-428 GDYIQG
+428 YIG
-434 VWPFRTD
+434 AYIPGKWPFRTD

-489 DDEVLLATAAL
+489 DDEVLLAMAAL
-500 VNREYAYGTCF
+500 VNRENAYGTCF
-511 RLMPPI
+511 RLMLPI

-630 NARYLAAIEQETD
+630 NARYLAAIEQETA

-649 REMLDY
+649 RERLDY

-676 RDMLTEYAP
+676 NDMLTEYAP
-685 LFEKRRLTAD
+685 LFEKRRLTVD

-748 EPIPEDELPRLFEMF
+748 EPIPETELPRLFEMF

-797 NIKGGVRFI
+797 NVKNGVRFI

>member
-1 MAGHILLAEDDKTL
+1 MKKR
-15 SALMQDFFRAAGV
+15 FR
-28 TVTPAYD
+28 
-35 GEQALVL
+35 
-42 AQAQPF
+42 
-48 DLLVLDVMMPH
+48 
-59 LNGLEVC
+59 
-66 EAVRQ
+66 
-71 ESDVPVIFVT
+71 
-81 ALGQEGDTLAGF
+81 
-93 RAGADDYIT
+93 
-102 KPFSFP
+102 
-108 VLVAKAQALMRRA
+108 
-121 RGLRLGASEL
+121 
-131 GYANIL
+131 
-137 MDTASGV
+137 
-144 VTVDGN
+144 
-150 PVNLRPKEAKILELL
+150 
-165 LREQGRTVSRDLL
+165 
-178 IERVWGTDFDGDER
+178 
-192 MIDRHIASLRKAL
+192 
-205 GTASQHIRAVYGK
+205 
-218 GYRLG
+218 
-223 GIDMTKRIHKIGI
+223 KIGI

-257 RVAELAQDEA
+257 QVAKLAQDKA
-267 REEAKASMEAN
+267 REEANASMRAS
-278 TGWLMRDLEVLKGD
+278 TGLLMSDLENLKGD
-292 AARYP
+292 AAHYP
-297 AAGTEEYD
+297 AAGTEEYY
-305 LLRANLCRDGVDT
+305 LLRGNLWRDGVD
-318 PYYNVNTPYIIR
+318 TPYIIR

-351 ATGCCYGID
+351 ATGCRYGID

-373 EALDHDLAEPI
+373 EILGGHEHAEDRL
-384 ITVYGR
+384 ITVYGQR
-390 QVKTDTQFVFFPN
+390 IKTDTGFIFFPN
-403 RIQIAYDE
+403 RLQIGIGDGE

-428 GDYIQG
+428 DDYIQG

-463 ENIPDEEWAEV
+463 ENIPDEEWAEI
-474 RASKRYVGTFQGMPY
+474 RASKRYVGTFNGMPY
-489 DDEVLLATAAL
+489 DDKVIFATAAL
-500 VNREYAYGTCF
+500 IDRPYAYDACF
-511 RLMPPI
+511 YGMPFI

-523 IFLFLFYK
+523 IFLFIFYK

-540 LVDTAREANRVSILA
+540 LVDTAREANLVANLA
-555 FDEFKPDLNR
+555 FDEFKPDLKR

-748 EPIPEDELPRLFEMF
+748 EPIPETELPRLFEMF

>member
-1 MAGHILLAEDDKTL
+1 
-15 SALMQDFFRAAGV
+15 
-28 TVTPAYD
+28 
-35 GEQALVL
+35 
-42 AQAQPF
+42 
-48 DLLVLDVMMPH
+48 
-59 LNGLEVC
+59 
-66 EAVRQ
+66 
-71 ESDVPVIFVT
+71 
-81 ALGQEGDTLAGF
+81 
-93 RAGADDYIT
+93 
-102 KPFSFP
+102 
-108 VLVAKAQALMRRA
+108 
-121 RGLRLGASEL
+121 
-131 GYANIL
+131 
-137 MDTASGV
+137 
-144 VTVDGN
+144 
-150 PVNLRPKEAKILELL
+150 
-165 LREQGRTVSRDLL
+165 
-178 IERVWGTDFDGDER
+178 
-192 MIDRHIASLRKAL
+192 
-205 GTASQHIRAVYGK
+205 
-218 GYRLG
+218 
-223 GIDMTKRIHKIGI
+223 MTKRIRKIGI

-257 RVAELAQDEA
+257 QVAKLAQDKA
-267 REEAKASMEAN
+267 REEANASMRAS
-278 TGWLMRDLEVLKGD
+278 TGLLMSDRKILKGD
-292 AARYP
+292 AAHYP
-297 AAGTEEYD
+297 AEGTAEYD

-373 EALDHDLAEPI
+373 EILGHEHAQDRL
-384 ITVYGR
+384 ITVYG
-390 QVKTDTQFVFFPN
+390 QQIKTDTGFIFFPN
-403 RIQIAYDE
+403 RLQIGIGDGE

-500 VNREYAYGTCF
+500 VNRENAYGTCF
-511 RLMPPI
+511 HLMLPI

-555 FDEFKPDLNR
+555 FDEFQPDLKR

-676 RDMLTEYAP
+676 NDMLTEYAP

-695 IADGVRI
+695 IAEGVRI

>member
-1 MAGHILLAEDDKTL
+1 MK
-15 SALMQDFFRAAGV
+15 
-28 TVTPAYD
+28 
-35 GEQALVL
+35 
-42 AQAQPF
+42 
-48 DLLVLDVMMPH
+48 
-59 LNGLEVC
+59 
-66 EAVRQ
+66 
-71 ESDVPVIFVT
+71 
-81 ALGQEGDTLAGF
+81 
-93 RAGADDYIT
+93 
-102 KPFSFP
+102 
-108 VLVAKAQALMRRA
+108 
-121 RGLRLGASEL
+121 
-131 GYANIL
+131 
-137 MDTASGV
+137 
-144 VTVDGN
+144 
-150 PVNLRPKEAKILELL
+150 
-165 LREQGRTVSRDLL
+165 
-178 IERVWGTDFDGDER
+178 
-192 MIDRHIASLRKAL
+192 
-205 GTASQHIRAVYGK
+205 
-218 GYRLG
+218 
-223 GIDMTKRIHKIGI
+223 KRIRKIGI

-241 AVVAVIL
+241 AAVAVIL

-267 REEAKASMEAN
+267 KDLAGASMRAS
-278 TGWLMRDLEVLKGD
+278 TGLLMSDLKILKGD
-292 AARYP
+292 AAHYP
-297 AAGTEEYD
+297 AEGTAEYD
-305 LLRANLCRDGVDT
+305 LLRANLWRDGIYT
-318 PYYNVNTPYIIR
+318 PYYNVDTPYIIR

-337 RVLIRSPLMLYYHP
+337 RVLIRSPLMLKYRP

-373 EALDHDLAEPI
+373 EALDHDLADPI

-403 RIQIAYDE
+403 RIQIDYEE

-421 NQFRSDE
+421 NQFCSDE
-428 GDYIQG
+428 GDYIRG
-434 VWPFRTD
+434 KWPFRTD

-489 DDEVLLATAAL
+489 DDKVIFVTAAL
-500 VNREYAYGTCF
+500 IDRPYAYDACF
-511 RLMPPI
+511 YGMPFI

-523 IFLFLFYK
+523 MFVFLFYK
-531 IVRRMVSDP
+531 IVRRMVSNP

-555 FDEFKPDLNR
+555 FDEFKPDLKR

-579 AATLHTRWDSERDLE
+579 AATLHARWDSERDLE

-630 NARYLAAIEQETD
+630 NARYLAAIEQETA

-676 RDMLTEYAP
+676 NDMLTEYAP
-685 LFEKRRLTAD
+685 LFEKRRLTVD

-748 EPIPEDELPRLFEMF
+748 EPIPETELPRLFEMF

>member
-1 MAGHILLAEDDKTL
+1 MKKR
-15 SALMQDFFRAAGV
+15 FR
-28 TVTPAYD
+28 
-35 GEQALVL
+35 
-42 AQAQPF
+42 
-48 DLLVLDVMMPH
+48 
-59 LNGLEVC
+59 
-66 EAVRQ
+66 
-71 ESDVPVIFVT
+71 
-81 ALGQEGDTLAGF
+81 
-93 RAGADDYIT
+93 
-102 KPFSFP
+102 
-108 VLVAKAQALMRRA
+108 
-121 RGLRLGASEL
+121 
-131 GYANIL
+131 
-137 MDTASGV
+137 
-144 VTVDGN
+144 
-150 PVNLRPKEAKILELL
+150 
-165 LREQGRTVSRDLL
+165 
-178 IERVWGTDFDGDER
+178 
-192 MIDRHIASLRKAL
+192 
-205 GTASQHIRAVYGK
+205 
-218 GYRLG
+218 
-223 GIDMTKRIHKIGI
+223 KIGI

-267 REEAKASMEAN
+267 RRDANAVMSMS
-278 TGWLMRDLEVLKGD
+278 TDQLMRDLENLKGD

-305 LLRANLCRDGVDT
+305 LLRGNLWRDGVDT
-318 PYYNVNTPYIIR
+318 PYYNVDTPYIIR

-373 EALDHDLAEPI
+373 EILGHEHAEDRL
-384 ITVYGR
+384 ITVYG
-390 QVKTDTQFVFFPN
+390 QQIKTDTGFIFFPN
-403 RIQIAYDE
+403 RLQIGIGDGE

-463 ENIPDEEWAEV
+463 ENIPDEEWAEI
-474 RASKRYVGTFQGMPY
+474 RASERYVGTFKGMPY
-489 DDEVLLATAAL
+489 DDKVLIVTAAL
-500 VNREYAYGTCF
+500 VDRQYAYDACF
-511 RLMPPI
+511 YGMPLI

-523 IFLFLFYK
+523 IFLFIFYK
-531 IVRRMVSDP
+531 IVRRMVADP
-540 LVDTAREANRVSILA
+540 LVDTAKQARLVSILA
-555 FDEFKPDLNR
+555 FDEFQPDLKR

-579 AATLHTRWDSERDLE
+579 AATLHARWDSERDLE

-676 RDMLTEYAP
+676 RDVLTEYAP
-685 LFEKRRLTAD
+685 LFEKRHLTAD

-797 NIKGGVRFI
+797 NIKGGVRFT

>member
-1 MAGHILLAEDDKTL
+1 
-15 SALMQDFFRAAGV
+15 
-28 TVTPAYD
+28 
-35 GEQALVL
+35 
-42 AQAQPF
+42 
-48 DLLVLDVMMPH
+48 
-59 LNGLEVC
+59 
-66 EAVRQ
+66 
-71 ESDVPVIFVT
+71 
-81 ALGQEGDTLAGF
+81 
-93 RAGADDYIT
+93 
-102 KPFSFP
+102 
-108 VLVAKAQALMRRA
+108 
-121 RGLRLGASEL
+121 
-131 GYANIL
+131 
-137 MDTASGV
+137 
-144 VTVDGN
+144 
-150 PVNLRPKEAKILELL
+150 
-165 LREQGRTVSRDLL
+165 
-178 IERVWGTDFDGDER
+178 
-192 MIDRHIASLRKAL
+192 
-205 GTASQHIRAVYGK
+205 
-218 GYRLG
+218 
-223 GIDMTKRIHKIGI
+223 MTKRIHKIGI

-241 AVVAVIL
+241 AIVAVIL

-267 REEAKASMEAN
+267 RRDANAVMSMS
-278 TGWLMRDLEVLKGD
+278 TDQLMRDLENLKGD

-297 AAGTEEYD
+297 AAGTAEYD

-373 EALDHDLAEPI
+373 EILGHEHAQDRL
-384 ITVYGR
+384 ITVYG
-390 QVKTDTQFVFFPN
+390 QQIKTDTGFIFFPN
-403 RIQIAYDE
+403 RLQIGIGDGE

-451 RYLDTELRAIDG
+451 RYLDTELRAVDG
-463 ENIPDEEWAEV
+463 ENIPDEEWAEI
-474 RASKRYVGTFQGMPY
+474 RASERYVGTFKGMPY
-489 DDEVLLATAAL
+489 DDKVLIVTAAL
-500 VNREYAYGTCF
+500 VDRQYAYDACF
-511 RLMPPI
+511 YGMPLI

-523 IFLFLFYK
+523 IFLFIFYK
-531 IVRRMVSDP
+531 IVRRMVADP
-540 LVDTAREANRVSILA
+540 LVDTAKQARLVSILA
-555 FDEFKPDLNR
+555 FDEFQPDLKR
-565 GDEIGELNRALSEM
+565 GDEIGELNRALSDM

-630 NARYLAAIEQETD
+630 NARYLAAIEQETA

-712 VGCLLENAAKYS
+712 IGCLLENAAKYS

-748 EPIPEDELPRLFEMF
+748 EPISETELPRLFEMF

>member
-1 MAGHILLAEDDKTL
+1 MKKR
-15 SALMQDFFRAAGV
+15 FR
-28 TVTPAYD
+28 
-35 GEQALVL
+35 
-42 AQAQPF
+42 
-48 DLLVLDVMMPH
+48 
-59 LNGLEVC
+59 
-66 EAVRQ
+66 
-71 ESDVPVIFVT
+71 
-81 ALGQEGDTLAGF
+81 
-93 RAGADDYIT
+93 
-102 KPFSFP
+102 
-108 VLVAKAQALMRRA
+108 
-121 RGLRLGASEL
+121 
-131 GYANIL
+131 
-137 MDTASGV
+137 
-144 VTVDGN
+144 
-150 PVNLRPKEAKILELL
+150 
-165 LREQGRTVSRDLL
+165 
-178 IERVWGTDFDGDER
+178 
-192 MIDRHIASLRKAL
+192 
-205 GTASQHIRAVYGK
+205 
-218 GYRLG
+218 
-223 GIDMTKRIHKIGI
+223 KIGI

-241 AVVAVIL
+241 AIVAVIL
-248 AVFLVPWVW
+248 AVFVVPWVW

-267 REEAKASMEAN
+267 REEANNEMMLNIEQ
-278 TGWLMRDLEVLKGD
+278 LMRNLESLKGD
-292 AARYP
+292 AAYYP
-297 AAGTEEYD
+297 AEGTAEYD

-337 RVLIRSPLMLYYHP
+337 RVLIRSPLMLKYRP

-373 EALDHDLAEPI
+373 EAFNHDDDLEPI
-384 ITVYGR
+384 VTVYGR
-390 QVKTDTQFVFFPN
+390 QVKTDTQVIFFPN
-403 RIQIAYDE
+403 RIQIVYEE

-421 NQFRSDE
+421 NQFCSDGGE
-428 GDYIQG
+428 YIG
-434 VWPFRTD
+434 AYIPGKWPFRTD

-463 ENIPDEEWAEV
+463 ENIPDEEWAEI
-474 RASKRYVGTFQGMPY
+474 RASKRYVGTLKTMPY
-489 DDEVLLATAAL
+489 DGKVIFVTAAL
-500 VNREYAYGTCF
+500 VNRESAYGTCF
-511 RLMPPI
+511 YLMPPI

-523 IFLFLFYK
+523 IFVFLFYK

-555 FDEFKPDLNR
+555 FDEFKPDLKR

-630 NARYLAAIEQETD
+630 NARYLAAIEQETA

-676 RDMLTEYAP
+676 NDMLTEYAP

-695 IADGVRI
+695 IAEDVRI

-748 EPIPEDELPRLFEMF
+748 EPIPETELPRLFEMF

>member
-1 MAGHILLAEDDKTL
+1 
-15 SALMQDFFRAAGV
+15 
-28 TVTPAYD
+28 
-35 GEQALVL
+35 
-42 AQAQPF
+42 
-48 DLLVLDVMMPH
+48 
-59 LNGLEVC
+59 
-66 EAVRQ
+66 
-71 ESDVPVIFVT
+71 
-81 ALGQEGDTLAGF
+81 
-93 RAGADDYIT
+93 
-102 KPFSFP
+102 
-108 VLVAKAQALMRRA
+108 
-121 RGLRLGASEL
+121 
-131 GYANIL
+131 
-137 MDTASGV
+137 
-144 VTVDGN
+144 
-150 PVNLRPKEAKILELL
+150 
-165 LREQGRTVSRDLL
+165 
-178 IERVWGTDFDGDER
+178 
-192 MIDRHIASLRKAL
+192 
-205 GTASQHIRAVYGK
+205 
-218 GYRLG
+218 
-223 GIDMTKRIHKIGI
+223 MTKRIRKIGI

-267 REEAKASMEAN
+267 KDLAGASMRAS
-278 TGWLMRDLEVLKGD
+278 TGLLMSDLENLKGD
-292 AARYP
+292 AAHYP
-297 AAGTEEYD
+297 AAGTEEYY
-305 LLRANLCRDGVDT
+305 LLRGNLWRDGVD
-318 PYYNVNTPYIIR
+318 TPYIIR

-351 ATGCCYGID
+351 ATGYCYGID

-373 EALDHDLAEPI
+373 EILGGHEHAEDRL
-384 ITVYGR
+384 ITVYGQR
-390 QVKTDTQFVFFPN
+390 IKTDTGFIFFPN
-403 RIQIAYDE
+403 RLQIGIGDGE
-411 WTAQTPVEET
+411 WTPQTPVEET

-428 GDYIQG
+428 DDYIQG
-434 VWPFRTD
+434 TWPFRTD

-463 ENIPDEEWAEV
+463 ENIPDEEWAEI
-474 RASKRYVGTFQGMPY
+474 RASKRYVGTFNGMPY
-489 DDEVLLATAAL
+489 DDKVIFATAAL
-500 VNREYAYGTCF
+500 IDRPYAYDACF
-511 RLMPPI
+511 YGMPFI

-523 IFLFLFYK
+523 IFLFIFYK

-540 LVDTAREANRVSILA
+540 LVDTAREANLVANLA
-555 FDEFKPDLNR
+555 FDEFKPDLKR

-724 PENGRVSVRLTNSR
+724 PENGRVSVRLTNAR
-738 NHLLTVENDC
+738 NALLTVENDC

>member
-1 MAGHILLAEDDKTL
+1 MKKR
-15 SALMQDFFRAAGV
+15 FR
-28 TVTPAYD
+28 
-35 GEQALVL
+35 
-42 AQAQPF
+42 
-48 DLLVLDVMMPH
+48 
-59 LNGLEVC
+59 
-66 EAVRQ
+66 
-71 ESDVPVIFVT
+71 
-81 ALGQEGDTLAGF
+81 
-93 RAGADDYIT
+93 
-102 KPFSFP
+102 
-108 VLVAKAQALMRRA
+108 
-121 RGLRLGASEL
+121 
-131 GYANIL
+131 
-137 MDTASGV
+137 
-144 VTVDGN
+144 
-150 PVNLRPKEAKILELL
+150 
-165 LREQGRTVSRDLL
+165 
-178 IERVWGTDFDGDER
+178 
-192 MIDRHIASLRKAL
+192 
-205 GTASQHIRAVYGK
+205 
-218 GYRLG
+218 
-223 GIDMTKRIHKIGI
+223 KIGI

-257 RVAELAQDEA
+257 QVAKLAQDKA
-267 REEAKASMEAN
+267 REVAN
-278 TGWLMRDLEVLKGD
+278 ARMIGSSGLLMSDLKILKGD
-292 AARYP
+292 AAHYP
-297 AAGTEEYD
+297 AEGTAEYD
-305 LLRANLCRDGVDT
+305 LLRANLSPYYNVDT
-318 PYYNVNTPYIIR
+318 PYIIQ

-337 RVLIRSPLMLYYHP
+337 RVLIRSPLMLYYY
-351 ATGCCYGID
+351 ASSAMYYGID
-360 LSDFSEQ
+360 LSGFSEQ

-373 EALDHDLAEPI
+373 EILGHEHAQDRL
-384 ITVYGR
+384 ITVYG
-390 QVKTDTQFVFFPN
+390 QQIKTDTGFIFFPN
-403 RIQIAYDE
+403 RLQIGIGDGE

-474 RASKRYVGTFQGMPY
+474 RASQRYVGTFQGMPY

-500 VNREYAYGTCF
+500 VNRENAYGTCF
-511 RLMPPI
+511 HLMLPI

-685 LFEKRRLTAD
+685 LFEKRHLTAD

>member
-1 MAGHILLAEDDKTL
+1 MK
-15 SALMQDFFRAAGV
+15 
-28 TVTPAYD
+28 
-35 GEQALVL
+35 
-42 AQAQPF
+42 
-48 DLLVLDVMMPH
+48 
-59 LNGLEVC
+59 
-66 EAVRQ
+66 
-71 ESDVPVIFVT
+71 
-81 ALGQEGDTLAGF
+81 
-93 RAGADDYIT
+93 
-102 KPFSFP
+102 
-108 VLVAKAQALMRRA
+108 
-121 RGLRLGASEL
+121 
-131 GYANIL
+131 
-137 MDTASGV
+137 
-144 VTVDGN
+144 
-150 PVNLRPKEAKILELL
+150 
-165 LREQGRTVSRDLL
+165 
-178 IERVWGTDFDGDER
+178 
-192 MIDRHIASLRKAL
+192 
-205 GTASQHIRAVYGK
+205 
-218 GYRLG
+218 
-223 GIDMTKRIHKIGI
+223 KRIRKIGI

-257 RVAELAQDEA
+257 QVAKLAQDKA
-267 REEAKASMEAN
+267 REEANASMRAS
-278 TGWLMRDLEVLKGD
+278 TGLLMSDLKILKGD
-292 AARYP
+292 AAHYP
-297 AAGTEEYD
+297 AEGTAEYD

-318 PYYNVNTPYIIR
+318 PYYNVDTPYIIR

-337 RVLIRSPLMLYYHP
+337 RVLIRSPLMLKYRP

-373 EALDHDLAEPI
+373 EAYTHELAEPI
-384 ITVYGR
+384 VTVYGR

-403 RIQIAYDE
+403 RIQIVYEE

-421 NQFRSDE
+421 NQFCSDGGE
-428 GDYIQG
+428 YIG
-434 VWPFRTD
+434 AYIPGKWPFRTD
-441 EVMEGYFDAL
+441 AAMEGYFDAL

-489 DDEVLLATAAL
+489 DDEVLPATAAL

-531 IVRRMVSDP
+531 IVRRMVSAP

-555 FDEFKPDLNR
+555 FDEFQPDLKR

-579 AATLHTRWDSERDLE
+579 AATLHARWDSERDLE

-630 NARYLAAIEQETD
+630 NARYLAAIEQETA

-676 RDMLTEYAP
+676 NAMLTEYAP
-685 LFEKRRLTAD
+685 LFEKRRLTVD

-748 EPIPEDELPRLFEMF
+748 EPIPETELPRLFEMF

>member
-1 MAGHILLAEDDKTL
+1 
-15 SALMQDFFRAAGV
+15 
-28 TVTPAYD
+28 
-35 GEQALVL
+35 
-42 AQAQPF
+42 
-48 DLLVLDVMMPH
+48 
-59 LNGLEVC
+59 
-66 EAVRQ
+66 
-71 ESDVPVIFVT
+71 
-81 ALGQEGDTLAGF
+81 
-93 RAGADDYIT
+93 
-102 KPFSFP
+102 
-108 VLVAKAQALMRRA
+108 
-121 RGLRLGASEL
+121 
-131 GYANIL
+131 
-137 MDTASGV
+137 
-144 VTVDGN
+144 
-150 PVNLRPKEAKILELL
+150 
-165 LREQGRTVSRDLL
+165 
-178 IERVWGTDFDGDER
+178 
-192 MIDRHIASLRKAL
+192 
-205 GTASQHIRAVYGK
+205 
-218 GYRLG
+218 
-223 GIDMTKRIHKIGI
+223 MTKRIHKIGI

-241 AVVAVIL
+241 AIVEVIL

-267 REEAKASMEAN
+267 RQDANAVMSMS
-278 TGWLMRDLEVLKGD
+278 TDQLMRDLENLKGD
-292 AARYP
+292 AAHYP
-297 AAGTEEYD
+297 AAGTEEYY
-305 LLRANLCRDGVDT
+305 LLRGNLWRDGVD
-318 PYYNVNTPYIIR
+318 TPYIIR

-337 RVLIRSPLMLYYHP
+337 RVLIRSPLMLKYRP

-403 RIQIAYDE
+403 RIQIAYEE

-421 NQFRSDE
+421 NQFCSDE
-428 GDYIQG
+428 GDYIRG
-434 VWPFRTD
+434 KWPFRTD

-463 ENIPDEEWAEV
+463 ENIPDEEWAEI
-474 RASKRYVGTFQGMPY
+474 RASQRYVGTFHGMPY
-489 DDEVLLATAAL
+489 DDKVIFVTAAL
-500 VNREYAYGTCF
+500 IDRPYAYDACF
-511 RLMPPI
+511 YGMPLI

-523 IFLFLFYK
+523 IFLFIFYK

-540 LVDTAREANRVSILA
+540 LVDTAREANLVANLA
-555 FDEFKPDLNR
+555 FDEFKPDLKR

-630 NARYLAAIEQETD
+630 NARYLAAIEQETA

-676 RDMLTEYAP
+676 NDMLTEYAP
-685 LFEKRRLTAD
+685 LFEKRRLTVD

-792 TCKAE
+792 ICKAE

>member
-1 MAGHILLAEDDKTL
+1 MKKR
-15 SALMQDFFRAAGV
+15 FR
-28 TVTPAYD
+28 
-35 GEQALVL
+35 
-42 AQAQPF
+42 
-48 DLLVLDVMMPH
+48 
-59 LNGLEVC
+59 
-66 EAVRQ
+66 
-71 ESDVPVIFVT
+71 
-81 ALGQEGDTLAGF
+81 
-93 RAGADDYIT
+93 
-102 KPFSFP
+102 
-108 VLVAKAQALMRRA
+108 
-121 RGLRLGASEL
+121 
-131 GYANIL
+131 
-137 MDTASGV
+137 
-144 VTVDGN
+144 
-150 PVNLRPKEAKILELL
+150 
-165 LREQGRTVSRDLL
+165 
-178 IERVWGTDFDGDER
+178 
-192 MIDRHIASLRKAL
+192 
-205 GTASQHIRAVYGK
+205 
-218 GYRLG
+218 
-223 GIDMTKRIHKIGI
+223 KIGI

-257 RVAELAQDEA
+257 QVAKLAQDKA
-267 REEAKASMEAN
+267 REEANASMRAS
-278 TGWLMRDLEVLKGD
+278 TGLLMSDLENLKGD
-292 AARYP
+292 AAHYP
-297 AAGTEEYD
+297 AAGTEEYY
-305 LLRANLCRDGVDT
+305 LLRGNLWRDGVD
-318 PYYNVNTPYIIR
+318 TPYIIR

-351 ATGCCYGID
+351 ATGCRYGID

-373 EALDHDLAEPI
+373 EILGGHEHAEDRL
-384 ITVYGR
+384 ITVYGQR
-390 QVKTDTQFVFFPN
+390 IKTDTGFIFFPN
-403 RIQIAYDE
+403 RLQIGIGDGE

-428 GDYIQG
+428 DDYIQG

-463 ENIPDEEWAEV
+463 ENIPDEEWAEI
-474 RASKRYVGTFQGMPY
+474 RASQRYVGTFQGMPY

-500 VNREYAYGTCF
+500 VNRENAYGTCF
-511 RLMPPI
+511 HLMLPI

-555 FDEFKPDLNR
+555 FDEFKPDLKR

-630 NARYLAAIEQETD
+630 NARYLAAIEQETA

-676 RDMLTEYAP
+676 NAMLTEYAP
-685 LFEKRRLTAD
+685 LFEKRRLTVD

-748 EPIPEDELPRLFEMF
+748 EPIPETELPRLFEMF

>member
-1 MAGHILLAEDDKTL
+1 MKKR
-15 SALMQDFFRAAGV
+15 FR
-28 TVTPAYD
+28 
-35 GEQALVL
+35 
-42 AQAQPF
+42 
-48 DLLVLDVMMPH
+48 
-59 LNGLEVC
+59 
-66 EAVRQ
+66 
-71 ESDVPVIFVT
+71 
-81 ALGQEGDTLAGF
+81 
-93 RAGADDYIT
+93 
-102 KPFSFP
+102 
-108 VLVAKAQALMRRA
+108 
-121 RGLRLGASEL
+121 
-131 GYANIL
+131 
-137 MDTASGV
+137 
-144 VTVDGN
+144 
-150 PVNLRPKEAKILELL
+150 
-165 LREQGRTVSRDLL
+165 
-178 IERVWGTDFDGDER
+178 
-192 MIDRHIASLRKAL
+192 
-205 GTASQHIRAVYGK
+205 
-218 GYRLG
+218 
-223 GIDMTKRIHKIGI
+223 KIGI

-257 RVAELAQDEA
+257 QVAKLAQDKA
-267 REEAKASMEAN
+267 REEANASMRAS
-278 TGWLMRDLEVLKGD
+278 TGLLMSDLKILKGD

-297 AAGTEEYD
+297 AEGTEEYY
-305 LLRANLCRDGVDT
+305 LLRGNLCRDGVDT
-318 PYYNVNTPYIIR
+318 SYYNVDTPYIIR

-337 RVLIRSPLMLYYHP
+337 RVLIRSPLMLKYRP

-403 RIQIAYDE
+403 RIQIAYEE

-421 NQFRSDE
+421 NQFCSDE
-428 GDYIQG
+428 GDYIRG
-434 VWPFRTD
+434 KWPFRTD

-463 ENIPDEEWAEV
+463 ENIPDEEWAEI
-474 RASKRYVGTFQGMPY
+474 RASQRYVGTFHGMPY
-489 DDEVLLATAAL
+489 DDKVIFVTAAL
-500 VNREYAYGTCF
+500 IDRPYAYDACF
-511 RLMPPI
+511 YGMPLI

-523 IFLFLFYK
+523 IFLFIFYK

-540 LVDTAREANRVSILA
+540 LVDTAREANLVANLA
-555 FDEFKPDLNR
+555 FDEFKPDLKR

-676 RDMLTEYAP
+676 RDVLTEYAP

>member
-1 MAGHILLAEDDKTL
+1 MKKR
-15 SALMQDFFRAAGV
+15 FR
-28 TVTPAYD
+28 
-35 GEQALVL
+35 
-42 AQAQPF
+42 
-48 DLLVLDVMMPH
+48 
-59 LNGLEVC
+59 
-66 EAVRQ
+66 
-71 ESDVPVIFVT
+71 
-81 ALGQEGDTLAGF
+81 
-93 RAGADDYIT
+93 
-102 KPFSFP
+102 
-108 VLVAKAQALMRRA
+108 
-121 RGLRLGASEL
+121 
-131 GYANIL
+131 
-137 MDTASGV
+137 
-144 VTVDGN
+144 
-150 PVNLRPKEAKILELL
+150 
-165 LREQGRTVSRDLL
+165 
-178 IERVWGTDFDGDER
+178 
-192 MIDRHIASLRKAL
+192 
-205 GTASQHIRAVYGK
+205 
-218 GYRLG
+218 
-223 GIDMTKRIHKIGI
+223 KIGI

-267 REEAKASMEAN
+267 RRDANAVMSMS
-278 TGWLMRDLEVLKGD
+278 TDQLMRDLENLKGD

-297 AAGTEEYD
+297 AAGTAEYD

-337 RVLIRSPLMLYYHP
+337 RVLIRSPLMLKYRP

-403 RIQIAYDE
+403 RIQIDYEE

-421 NQFRSDE
+421 NQFCSDE
-428 GDYIQG
+428 GDYIRG
-434 VWPFRTD
+434 KWPFRTD
-441 EVMEGYFDAL
+441 AAMEGYFDAL

-489 DDEVLLATAAL
+489 DDKVIFVTAAL
-500 VNREYAYGTCF
+500 IDRPYAYDACF
-511 RLMPPI
+511 YGMPFI

-523 IFLFLFYK
+523 MFVFLFYK
-531 IVRRMVSDP
+531 IVRRMVSNP

-555 FDEFKPDLNR
+555 FDEFKPDLKR

-579 AATLHTRWDSERDLE
+579 AATLHARWDSERDLE

-630 NARYLAAIEQETD
+630 NARYLAAIEQETA

-676 RDMLTEYAP
+676 NDMLTEYAL
-685 LFEKRRLTAD
+685 LFEKRRLTVD

-748 EPIPEDELPRLFEMF
+748 EPIPETELPRLFEMF

>member
-1 MAGHILLAEDDKTL
+1 
-15 SALMQDFFRAAGV
+15 
-28 TVTPAYD
+28 
-35 GEQALVL
+35 
-42 AQAQPF
+42 
-48 DLLVLDVMMPH
+48 
-59 LNGLEVC
+59 
-66 EAVRQ
+66 
-71 ESDVPVIFVT
+71 
-81 ALGQEGDTLAGF
+81 
-93 RAGADDYIT
+93 
-102 KPFSFP
+102 
-108 VLVAKAQALMRRA
+108 
-121 RGLRLGASEL
+121 
-131 GYANIL
+131 
-137 MDTASGV
+137 
-144 VTVDGN
+144 
-150 PVNLRPKEAKILELL
+150 
-165 LREQGRTVSRDLL
+165 
-178 IERVWGTDFDGDER
+178 
-192 MIDRHIASLRKAL
+192 
-205 GTASQHIRAVYGK
+205 
-218 GYRLG
+218 
-223 GIDMTKRIHKIGI
+223 MTKRFRKIGI

-267 REEAKASMEAN
+267 KDLAGASMRAS
-278 TGWLMRDLEVLKGD
+278 TGLLMSDLENLKGD
-292 AARYP
+292 AAHYP
-297 AAGTEEYD
+297 AEGTAEYD
-305 LLRANLCRDGVDT
+305 LLRANLSPYYNVDT
-318 PYYNVNTPYIIR
+318 PYIIQ

-337 RVLIRSPLMLYYHP
+337 RVLIRSPLMLKYRP

-373 EALDHDLAEPI
+373 EAYTHELAEPI
-384 ITVYGR
+384 VTVYGR
-390 QVKTDTQFVFFPN
+390 QVKTDTQVIFFPN
-403 RIQIAYDE
+403 RIQIAGGE

-421 NQFRSDE
+421 DQLQCGEYDK
-428 GDYIQG
+428 YIPG
-434 VWPFRTD
+434 EWPFRTD

-474 RASKRYVGTFQGMPY
+474 RASQRYVGTSNGMPY
-489 DDEVLLATAAL
+489 DDMGLIVTAAL
-500 VNREYAYGTCF
+500 VDRQYAYDVCF
-511 RLMPPI
+511 YRIPFI

-523 IFLFLFYK
+523 IFLFVFYK
-531 IVRRMVSDP
+531 IVRRMVADP
-540 LVDTAREANRVSILA
+540 LADTAREANLVANLA
-555 FDEFKPDLNR
+555 FDEFQPDLKR

-724 PENGRVSVRLTNSR
+724 PENGRVSVQLTNSR